1 MGVRKGSK
9 MEKVFISSAEAEKMH
24 KRMYMYFDCFY
35 KKDFDCKDGFY
46 TLFNY
51 YGGNGTTFQVVKKD
65 GFVESILKIRAGRD
79 NTFYEVAE

>member
-1 MGVRKGSK
+1 

-35 KKDFDCKDGFY
+35 RKDFDCKDGFY

-65 GFVESILKIRAGRD
+65 GFVESILKVRAGRD
-79 NTFYEVAE
+79 NVFCEVVE